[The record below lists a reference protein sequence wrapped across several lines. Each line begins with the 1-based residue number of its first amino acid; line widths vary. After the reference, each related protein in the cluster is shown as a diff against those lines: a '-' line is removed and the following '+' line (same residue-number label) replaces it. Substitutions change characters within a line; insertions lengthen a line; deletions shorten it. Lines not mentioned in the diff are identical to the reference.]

1 MPASVTSASSA
12 PAASALVEDDDDPM
26 AAALISAAVHVIA
39 AKGYHGT
46 SVRDIATAAGL
57 SVGSVYNSFGSKY
70 DLLVVIMNRAM
81 DHLVKAT
88 EDALFHAGTDPADRL
103 RAIVGAHV
111 GAHTAG
117 PLESLIGNSELRS
130 LEPAE
135 LRLVTAKRDV
145 QQRMFDRVTT
155 DGVERGVFTTA
166 SPKEAALFVVTACTA
181 VATWFRPDGALSA
194 QDVVRRYQ
202 EIALSAVGHVGE
214 GATA

>member
-1 MPASVTSASSA
+1 MVS
-12 PAASALVEDDDDPM
+12 ENDDPM
-26 AAALISAAVHVIA
+26 AAALISAAVRVIA

-46 SVRDIATAAGL
+46 SVRDIAVEAGL

-70 DLLVVIMNRAM
+70 ELLLVIMNRAM
-81 DHLVKAT
+81 DHLVTTT

-111 GAHTAG
+111 GTHTAG

-130 LEPAE
+130 LDPAE

-145 QQRMFDRVTT
+145 QQRMFDRVTA
-155 DGVERGVFTTA
+155 DGVTCGVFKTP
-166 SPKEAALFVVTACTA
+166 SPKETALFVVTACTS

-194 QDVVRRYQ
+194 EEVVRRYQ
-202 EIALSAVGHVGE
+202 EIALSAVGHVPE
-214 GATA
+214 GHTT